1 MTQIQTGIYL
11 IAALVTIVAFYIQ
24 GEEFIRSMVRAQI
37 VQSVLIAAISFIIGT
52 IEASLDFFILG
63 VLIIILRGFLIS
75 YFLEQRIPGKSSI
88 KYEPNVNL
96 AYYFLLDLVF
106 IVISVFIIFYVV
118 FSSFRV
124 SGVLAGTDVL
134 VFPLTLFFQGLFL
147 IASRKS
153 TFTQIIGYVEEENG
167 LVLFAIF
174 LIPVPLIIEASVFLD
189 VLALVVI
196 TSIVVVEKQTHEKME
211 ELKG

>member
-1 MTQIQTGIYL
+1 MTFLQTGIYL
-11 IAALVTIVAFYIQ
+11 MAALVTIDAFYIQ
-24 GEEFIRSMVRAQI
+24 GEEFIRSMIRGQL
-37 VQSVLIAAISFIIGT
+37 VQSTLIAIISFILGFIDH
-52 IEASLDFFILG
+52 SLDFFILG
-63 VLIIILRGFLIS
+63 ILLIFLRGFLIS
-75 YFLEQRIPGKSSI
+75 YFLEQKIPGRSSI
-88 KYEPNVNL
+88 NYEPNVNL
-96 AYYFLLDLVF
+96 AYYFLMDLMF
-106 IVISVFIIFYVV
+106 IVISVFIIFYLV
-118 FSSFRV
+118 FSGLRV
-124 SGVLAGTDVL
+124 AGILGGTDVL

-174 LIPVPLIIEASVFLD
+174 LLPVPIIIEASVFLD

-196 TSIVVVEKQTHEKME
+196 TSIVVVEKQSHERME

>member
-11 IAALVTIVAFYIQ
+11 VAALVTISAFYIQ
-24 GEEFIRSMVRAQI
+24 GEEFVRSMVRAQL
-37 VQSVLIAAISFIIGT
+37 VQSVLIAAISFVIGV
-52 IEASLDFFILG
+52 IEASVDFFILG

-174 LIPVPLIIEASVFLD
+174 LLPVPLIIEASVFLD

>member
-1 MTQIQTGIYL
+1 LTEIQTGIYL
-11 IAALVTIVAFYIQ
+11 LAALVTISAFYVQ
-24 GEEFIRSMVRAQI
+24 GEEFIRSMIRGQV
-37 VQSVLIAAISFIIGT
+37 VQSALIAAISFVIGI
-52 IEASLDFFILG
+52 IEASVDFFILG
-63 VLIIILRGFLIS
+63 ILIIILRGFLIS
-75 YFLEQRIPGKSSI
+75 YFLEQRIPGKSST

-118 FSSFRV
+118 FSNFRA

-174 LIPVPLIIEASVFLD
+174 LLPVPLIIEASVFLD

-196 TSIVVVEKQTHEKME
+196 TSIVVVQKQTHEKME

>member
-11 IAALVTIVAFYIQ
+11 VAALVTISAFYIQ
-24 GEEFIRSMVRAQI
+24 GEEFVRSMVRAQL
-37 VQSVLIAAISFIIGT
+37 VQSVLIAAISFVIGV
-52 IEASLDFFILG
+52 IEASVDFFILG

-174 LIPVPLIIEASVFLD
+174 LLPVPLIIEASVFLD

-196 TSIVVVEKQTHEKME
+196 TSIVVVEKQTHEKMG

>member
-1 MTQIQTGIYL
+1 LTEIQTGIYL
-11 IAALVTIVAFYIQ
+11 LAALVTISAFYVQ
-24 GEEFIRSMVRAQI
+24 GEEFIRSMIRGQV
-37 VQSVLIAAISFIIGT
+37 VQSALIAAISFVIGI
-52 IEASLDFFILG
+52 IEASVDFFILG
-63 VLIIILRGFLIS
+63 ILIIILRGFLIS
-75 YFLEQRIPGKSSI
+75 YFLEQRIPGKSST

-118 FSSFRV
+118 FSNFRA

-174 LIPVPLIIEASVFLD
+174 LLPVPLIIEASVFLD

-196 TSIVVVEKQTHEKME
+196 TSIVVVQKQTHEKME
-211 ELKG
+211 DLKG

>member
-11 IAALVTIVAFYIQ
+11 VAALVPISAFYIQ
-24 GEEFIRSMVRAQI
+24 GEEFVRSMVRAQL
-37 VQSVLIAAISFIIGT
+37 VQSVLIAAISFVIGV
-52 IEASLDFFILG
+52 IEASADFFILG

-174 LIPVPLIIEASVFLD
+174 LLPVPLIIEASVFLD

>member
-11 IAALVTIVAFYIQ
+11 VAALVTISAFYIQ
-24 GEEFIRSMVRAQI
+24 GEEFVRSMVRAQL
-37 VQSVLIAAISFIIGT
+37 VQSVLIAAISFVIGV
-52 IEASLDFFILG
+52 IEASADFFILG

-118 FSSFRV
+118 FSSFSV

-174 LIPVPLIIEASVFLD
+174 LLPVPLIIEASVFLD

>member
-1 MTQIQTGIYL
+1 LTQIQTGIYL

>member
-1 MTQIQTGIYL
+1 MTLIQTEIYL

-24 GEEFIRSMVRAQI
+24 GEEFIRSMVRAQV
-37 VQSVLIAAISFIIGT
+37 VQSVLIAAISFIIGI
-52 IEASLDFFILG
+52 IEASVDFFILG

-75 YFLEQRIPGKSSI
+75 YFLERRIPGKSSI

-124 SGVLAGTDVL
+124 SGVLAGTEVL
-134 VFPLTLFFQGLFL
+134 VFPLALFFQGLFL

-174 LIPVPLIIEASVFLD
+174 LLPVPLIIEASVFLD

>member
-1 MTQIQTGIYL
+1 LTQIQTGIYL
-11 IAALVTIVAFYIQ
+11 VAALVTISAFYIQ
-24 GEEFIRSMVRAQI
+24 GEEFVRSMVRAQF
-37 VQSVLIAAISFIIGT
+37 VQSVLIAAISFVIGV
-52 IEASLDFFILG
+52 IEASVDFFILG

-174 LIPVPLIIEASVFLD
+174 LLPVPLIIEASVFLD

>member
-1 MTQIQTGIYL
+1 LTQIQTGIYL
-11 IAALVTIVAFYIQ
+11 VAALVTISAFYIQ
-24 GEEFIRSMVRAQI
+24 GEEFVRSMVRAQL
-37 VQSVLIAAISFIIGT
+37 VQSVLIASISFVIGV
-52 IEASLDFFILG
+52 IEASADFFILG

-174 LIPVPLIIEASVFLD
+174 LLPVPLIIEASVFLD

>member
-1 MTQIQTGIYL
+1 MTLLQTGIYL

-24 GEEFIRSMVRAQI
+24 GEEFIRSMIRGQF
-37 VQSVLIAAISFIIGT
+37 VQSMLIAVISLILGIIEHS
-52 IEASLDFFILG
+52 IDFFILG
-63 VLIIILRGFLIS
+63 ILLVVLRGFLIS
-75 YFLEQRIPGKSSI
+75 YLLEQKIPGRSSI
-88 KYEPNVNL
+88 NVEPNVNL
-96 AYYFLLDLVF
+96 AYYFLLDLIF
-106 IVISVFIIFYVV
+106 IVITVFIIFYVV
-118 FSSFRV
+118 FSSFTV
-124 SGVLAGTDVL
+124 YGVFGGTDVL

-153 TFTQIIGYVEEENG
+153 TFTEIVGYVEEENG

-174 LIPVPLIIEASVFLD
+174 LLPVPLIIEASVFLD

-196 TSIVVVEKQTHEKME
+196 TSIVVSQKQTHDKME

>member
-11 IAALVTIVAFYIQ
+11 VAALVTISAFYIQ
-24 GEEFIRSMVRAQI
+24 GEEFVRSMVRAQL
-37 VQSVLIAAISFIIGT
+37 VQSVLIASISFVIGV
-52 IEASLDFFILG
+52 IEASADFFILG

-118 FSSFRV
+118 FSSFSV

-174 LIPVPLIIEASVFLD
+174 LLPVPLIIEASVFLD

>member
-11 IAALVTIVAFYIQ
+11 MAALVTISAFYIQ
-24 GEEFIRSMVRAQI
+24 GEEFIRSMVRAQL
-37 VQSVLIAAISFIIGT
+37 VQSVLIAGISFIIGA
-52 IEASLDFFILG
+52 IESSVDFFVLG
-63 VLIIILRGFLIS
+63 VLIIILRGILIS
-75 YFLEQRIPGKSSI
+75 YFLEQRISGKSSI

-118 FSSFRV
+118 FSSFKV
-124 SGVLAGTDVL
+124 FGVFAGTDVL

-174 LIPVPLIIEASVFLD
+174 LLPVPLIIEASVFLD

-196 TSIVVVEKQTHEKME
+196 TSIVVVQKQTHEKME
-211 ELKG
+211 ELRG

>member
-11 IAALVTIVAFYIQ
+11 VAALVTISAFYIQ
-24 GEEFIRSMVRAQI
+24 GEEFVRSMVRAQL
-37 VQSVLIAAISFIIGT
+37 VQSVLIAAISFVIGV
-52 IEASLDFFILG
+52 IEASADFFILG

-174 LIPVPLIIEASVFLD
+174 LLPVPLIIEASVFLD

>member
-1 MTQIQTGIYL
+1 MTLIQTGIYL

-24 GEEFIRSMVRAQI
+24 GEEFIRSMVRAQV
-37 VQSVLIAAISFIIGT
+37 VQSVLIAAISFIIGI
-52 IEASLDFFILG
+52 IEASVDFFILG
-63 VLIIILRGFLIS
+63 ILIIILRGFLIS
-75 YFLEQRIPGKSSI
+75 YFLERRIPGKSSI

-124 SGVLAGTDVL
+124 SGVLAGTEVL
-134 VFPLTLFFQGLFL
+134 VFPLSLFFQGLFL

-174 LIPVPLIIEASVFLD
+174 LLPVPLIIEASVFLD